1 MVKQYDK
8 IIDKY
13 VPELDNWVNIINS
26 YINILFSLEKCS
38 DSDIENKTH
47 DVVVLFSKIL
57 TIFSKSSQIKDKWEN
72 PTFFLN
78 PFGFQ
83 TQIKSCKTGISIEMG
98 IDNKGIYMESFINNA
113 ENIKNMSDEFWISFL
128 ELSKI
133 GIFEFKENGRFSSQ
147 ITAKYP
153 HLFKTFKGNIYK
165 IMRNYFLMEYL
176 QREKDD
182 LGWLEMRWDS
192 TYSFED
198 IFINAFITFKEFY
211 RFNYSLWK
219 INDLK
224 KYKK

>member
-1 MVKQYDK
+1 MEKQYDK

-13 VPELDNWVNIINS
+13 VPEFDNWVNIINS
-26 YINILFSLEKCS
+26 YTKNLFSLEKCS
-38 DSDIENKTH
+38 DPDFENKTH
-47 DVVVLFSKIL
+47 DVVALYSKLL
-57 TIFSKSSQIKDKWEN
+57 TIFSKTSQIKDKWEN

-83 TQIKSCKTGISIEMG
+83 TQIKSCKTCISIEMG

-113 ENIKNMSDEFWISFL
+113 ENIKNMGDEFWLSFL

-133 GIFEFKENGRFSSQ
+133 GVFEFIENGKFSSL
-147 ITAKYP
+147 ITVKYP
-153 HLFKTFKGNIYK
+153 HLFRTFKGNLYK
-165 IMRNYFLMEYL
+165 IMRNYFLLEYL
-176 QREKDD
+176 QKDKD
-182 LGWLEMRWDS
+182 GLGSLKMRWDS

-198 IFINAFITFKEFY
+198 IFTNAFITFKEFY
-211 RFNYSLWK
+211 KFNYSLWK